1 MQRADIRTAGNSD
14 HRTHTQLEDYTYTRA
29 IAPPATMP
37 PRPSLSISMPPGLDI
52 FSNQGDNGPLPKIP
66 EQQHEEQNA
75 TQPPPPPRQAMKI
88 KRKRHV
94 TPLSESQHLGEP
106 LFADSDTVIPTIEM
120 SEPVEASPEY
130 EPTSA
135 SKGLLSPM
143 PVMQRLFTP
152 PKTPAPRVDVA
163 PESPAHEWD
172 LINDSRT
179 RPSFE
184 RSGSVC
190 SSFSDSSVSSC
201 GSSGFSAPNGSCASP
216 ESVATD
222 PFMEEDMPK
231 GDKYI
236 ISPDRSQSQEP
247 TAKRIKKH
255 RHVKW
260 TQEMDTHLEATYMQ
274 YVKDPRVTPFKMLPG
289 VAPPLGVC
297 SRVAAKAR
305 RTWSTSRAGT
315 PTPLDTIVETAAS
328 NSSNRE
334 GTPETIRPSALKDI
348 RQPQWPRSDAAT
360 RRRLRKLVKSKPK
373 LSAYYTRLMRMRSPS
388 PFSSSN
394 ASARSSEPP
403 SSAFSGRDMKLSL
416 ITSTAPS
423 MQPEG
428 PLAQLSSD
436 DTALETSRPQSQ
448 RQNRPSHWFDR
459 IPRSK
464 AHQKSLSLQ
473 SELSLQNQGVHPAP
487 LDSPFDEA
495 SNRSHLLQSMA
506 NTKSLGRSEF
516 KDHAKKPS
524 LDSPFEMSQGAPTAP
539 RSLKRRFKSDEEK
552 PRRPVLEDVF
562 GPSQQS
568 EDAGGIVRNRG
579 FTVGAVRANDNLAKL
594 FEPPPPPMPT
604 FAKPSRAQ
612 PATPAQTSAGADQ
625 EMTEAPRFP
634 DLGPIGSRSAPRR
647 LAEPVPRLGSPF
659 MESLQ
664 ASRGQQN
671 TFPRSYIPSN
681 ANPAPFHQRLRELV
695 HEHQQTQP

>member
-1 MQRADIRTAGNSD
+1 MHAHIPAADMA
-14 HRTHTQLEDYTYTRA
+14 
-29 IAPPATMP
+29 
-37 PRPSLSISMPPGLDI
+37 PRPSLSISMPPGPE
-52 FSNQGDNGPLPKIP
+52 FTSPQSGPLPQTP
-66 EQQHEEQNA
+66 DHQQIEEQRP

-88 KRKRHV
+88 KRKRNI
-94 TPLSESQHLGEP
+94 TPMPESQLLAEP
-106 LFADSDTVIPTIEM
+106 QLLSDCDTIIPTIEM
-120 SEPVEASPEY
+120 SEPVEHEHASPAY
-130 EPTSA
+130 QPTPTSA
-135 SKGLLSPM
+135 TGLLSPM
-143 PVMQRLFTP
+143 PMDKRLFTP
-152 PKTPAPRVDVA
+152 PKTPAPRMDAVG
-163 PESPAHEWD
+163 PESPAHEWA
-172 LINDSRT
+172 LINDST
-179 RPSFE
+179 HRPSFA
-184 RSGSVC
+184 RAGSVC

-201 GSSGFSAPNGSCASP
+201 GSSGFSAPNGSCTSP

-222 PFMEEDMPK
+222 PFMEDDMLK
-231 GDKYI
+231 ADKYVL
-236 ISPDRSQSQEP
+236 SPNLSQSQEP
-247 TAKRIKKH
+247 TAKRMKKH

-260 TQEMDTHLEATYMQ
+260 TPEMDQHLEATYMQ

-305 RTWSTSRAGT
+305 RTWSVSRAGT
-315 PTPLDTIVETAAS
+315 PTPLDTIVETA
-328 NSSNRE
+328 SSQDTQRE
-334 GTPETIRPSALKDI
+334 GTPETIRPSTLRDI
-348 RQPQWPRSDAAT
+348 RQQPQWPRSDAAT

-388 PFSSSN
+388 PFSSS
-394 ASARSSEPP
+394 SAPSRSSEPP

-423 MQPEG
+423 MQPTG

-436 DTALETSRPQSQ
+436 DTVAESSRPKSQ
-448 RQNRPSHWFDR
+448 RANRPADWFAR

-495 SNRSHLLQSMA
+495 SSRSHLLHSMA

-516 KDHAKKPS
+516 RDHSKKPS
-524 LDSPFEMSQGAPTAP
+524 LDSPFEMPQGAPTAP

-562 GPSQQS
+562 GPSQP

-579 FTVGAVRANDNLAKL
+579 FTVGAVRATDNLAKL
-594 FEPPPPPMPT
+594 FEPPPPMPN
-604 FAKPSRAQ
+604 FATPSR
-612 PATPAQTSAGADQ
+612 TPAGAPTTAGADQ
-625 EMTEAPRFP
+625 EMTEAPPFP
-634 DLGPIGSRSAPRR
+634 DLGPFGSRSAPRR

-664 ASRGQQN
+664 ASRTHN
-671 TFPRSYIPSN
+671 TFPRSYLPSN
-681 ANPAPFHQRLRELV
+681 NNPTPFHQRLRELV
-695 HEHQQTQP
+695 AEHQQNQPH